1 MHQSEEIISRIK
13 QGDEKIIP
21 NIYREYKS
29 EFLSF
34 AASYSLGEEDA
45 LDIYQDAMIAFYEN
59 AMKGKIETLK
69 SSIKTYIFAIAKYM
83 IYAKLKKR
91 QPTLAFEELPNE
103 LIDWE
108 TYEDYQQ
115 DKQLLIVRKHFNKL
129 GGKCKE
135 ILQMIFYEEKSTEE
149 IMGLMGYESKDVVK
163 SQKSRCVK
171 KLKDMINQL

>member
-1 MHQSEEIISRIK
+1 MHQSEKVISRIK
-13 QGDEKIIP
+13 QGDEKVIP
-21 NIYREYKS
+21 EIYKKYKS

-34 AASYSLGEEDA
+34 AASYRLPEEDA

-83 IYAKLKKR
+83 IYARLKKK
-91 QPTLAFEELPNE
+91 QKMLPFEELPEE

-115 DKQLLIVRKHFNKL
+115 DNQFLIVRKHFNKL

-135 ILQMIFYEEKSTEE
+135 VLQMIFYEEKSPEE
-149 IMGLMGYESKDVVK
+149 IMVLMGYESKDVVK